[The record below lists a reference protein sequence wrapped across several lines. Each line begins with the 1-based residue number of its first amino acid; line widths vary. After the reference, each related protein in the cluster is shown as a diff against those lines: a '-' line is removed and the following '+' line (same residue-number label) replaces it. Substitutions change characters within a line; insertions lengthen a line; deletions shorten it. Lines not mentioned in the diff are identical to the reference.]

1 MRFKYI
7 ILQAIFMVLLWA
19 GENETVAKQ
28 LEKLQQQLKEV
39 ESKLKTISETVEKFQ
54 KALSNISDIQ
64 NKL

>member
-28 LEKLQQQLKEV
+28 LEQLQQQLKEV
-39 ESKLKTISETVEKFQ
+39 ESKLKAVPQAKAKIKKF
-54 KALSNISDIQ
+54 
-64 NKL
+64 